1 MNIGDV
7 ASDYLKQLLDTAASL
22 GADRSVLLKRI
33 GIEEEA
39 LTDPSVRFDLTQLMK
54 LGYVAIEMTGDPSL
68 GLRFGASSTV
78 MRIGYS
84 GLTAMSSPNLGA
96 ALDILIE
103 FEALTTRSYRGSSSY
118 IASEEGAAIASFYS
132 IAPYNNYTL
141 FIVDIVL
148 SGWYNLVKWLTGKED
163 LVEEVHFEFD
173 TPEYQPLYQ
182 DYFNCPVLF
191 GQSSNSLILAKSALQ
206 IPVIYYNPHMH
217 QSLRTLCEQQLRE
230 IFRKETFGDKVQKI
244 IGPVLHTKT
253 PTIETTAETLGIPT
267 WTLRRKLKEENL
279 SFQALVDNMRKDL
292 ALGYMRDTE
301 LSFGEI
307 AYTLGF
313 STPGAFQ
320 RAFKRWTN
328 STPGE
333 YRRSKLL

>member
-7 ASDYLKQLLDTAASL
+7 ASNYLKQLLDTATGL
-22 GADRSVLLKRI
+22 GADRTMLLHRI
-33 GIEEEA
+33 GIEEDA
-39 LTDPSVRFDLTQLMK
+39 LTDPSVRFGLTQLMK
-54 LGYVAIEMTGDPSL
+54 LGYVAIETTGDPSL
-68 GLRFGASSTV
+68 GLRFGANSTV
-78 MRIGYS
+78 MRMGYA
-84 GLTAMSSPNLGA
+84 GLTAMSSPNLGV

-103 FEALTTRSYRGSSSY
+103 FEALTSRSYRGNSSY
-118 IASEEGAAIASFYS
+118 VASDEGAAIASFYS
-132 IAPYNNYTL
+132 IAPYNNYTI

-148 SGWYNLVKWLTGKED
+148 TGWYNLVQWLTGKED

-173 TPEYQPLYQ
+173 QPSYHTLYN
-182 DYFNCPVLF
+182 DYFDCPVLF
-191 GQSSNSLILAKSALQ
+191 GQPSNSLVLKKSALQ
-206 IPVIYYNPHMH
+206 TPVLYYNAQMLA
-217 QSLRTLCEQQLRE
+217 SLRAVCEQQLRD

-253 PTIETTAETLGIPT
+253 PTIEETAEALGIPT
-267 WTLRRKLKEENL
+267 WTLRRKLKEEEL

-292 ALGYMRDTE
+292 ALGYMKDTE

-328 STPGE
+328 TTPGE
-333 YRRSKLL
+333 YRRSIS